1 MERAMAYID
10 LRSDTVT
17 KPTGEMRE
25 AMARA
30 EVGDDV
36 YLEDPTVNRLQ
47 EMAAAMLGKEAA
59 LFVPSGT
66 MGNQICVHLHTSPGH
81 EVISE
86 ERSHIYNYEMAAMAV
101 LSGTLGRPVRGED
114 GILDWPSI
122 EAAIR
127 PRTAYYVAQTQ
138 LVTLENTHNMA
149 GGAVTPLDRLEDICE
164 RAHAAGLPVH
174 LDGARIFNAAAALHR
189 DVAELARPFDS
200 VMFCLSKGLCAPV
213 GSLIVGDREFIDRA
227 LPVRKMFG
235 GGMRQAGVL
244 AAAGIVALEK
254 MTTRLVEDHVNA
266 QLLARGVAEIPG
278 VKIDPEKAQTNIL
291 VFDIG
296 DTGMNTAD
304 LSAKLKANGVLANG
318 ISPREMRMVTH
329 HDVSRAD
336 CETAL
341 GAIGD
346 VIAV

>member
-1 MERAMAYID
+1 MAYID

-17 KPTGEMRE
+17 KPTDEMRE

-36 YLEDPTVNRLQ
+36 YLEDPTVNCLQ

-59 LFVPSGT
+59 LFVPTGT
-66 MGNQICVHLHTSPGH
+66 MGNQICVHLHTRPGQ
-81 EVISE
+81 EVIAE
-86 ERSHIYNYEMAAMAV
+86 ELSHMFNYEMAAMAV
-101 LSGTLGRPVRGED
+101 LSGTLARPVRGED

-122 EAAIR
+122 AVAIR
-127 PRTAYYVAQTQ
+127 PRSPYYITQTG
-138 LVTLENTHNMA
+138 LVTLENTHNFA
-149 GGAVTPLDRLEDICE
+149 GGAVTPLDRIEEICE
-164 RAHAAGLPVH
+164 HAHAAGLPVH
-174 LDGARIFNAAAALHR
+174 LDGARIFNAAAALKR
-189 DVAELARPFDS
+189 DVAELARPVDT

-213 GSLIVGDREFIDRA
+213 GSLIVGERAFIDRA

-235 GGMRQAGVL
+235 GGMRQVGVL

-254 MTTRLVEDHVNA
+254 MTARLADDHANA

-278 VKIDPEKAQTNIL
+278 VKIDPEKAQTNI
-291 VFDIG
+291 VIFDIG
-296 DTGMNTAD
+296 DTGMNTTELA
-304 LSAKLKANGVLANG
+304 ARLKAREVLANG
-318 ISPREMRMVTH
+318 ISPREIRMVTH

-341 GAIGD
+341 SAIRD
-346 VIAV
+346 AMAM